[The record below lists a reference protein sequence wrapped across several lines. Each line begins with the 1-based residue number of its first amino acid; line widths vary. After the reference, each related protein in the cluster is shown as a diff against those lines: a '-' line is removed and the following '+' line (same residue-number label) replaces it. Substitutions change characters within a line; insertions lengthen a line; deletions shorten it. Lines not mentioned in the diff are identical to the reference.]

1 MFPPAA
7 FGWAHAMPRDAAAP
21 YLLGVDGGGSGCRVV
36 LADASGVEL
45 ARASGAAAALS
56 VGAERAWAA
65 ILAACHAAFG
75 AAGLP
80 VTVPATPAAGVPDHG
95 QAPAC
100 VMALGLAGVNHPQ
113 WRADFLAHAPPLLA
127 LLLDSD
133 AYTTV
138 LGAHGGAPGVV
149 IALGTGSI
157 GAVLQPDGVCRTV
170 GGYGFPAGDEA
181 SGAWLGLHALQYAQ
195 YALDGRAPRDEFA
208 QALHQACGLQE
219 HSEPPLPAQ
228 AQLAGA
234 AAGGRPRDARDQLV
248 EWMAAARQAD
258 YAQLAPVVLAHREH
272 PFVARCLRRAGEEIG
287 LMISALDP
295 RAQLPVALAGGLGAA
310 LREVVPSRYRER
322 LRAPLADSAGGALLL
337 ARRHL
342 HG

>member
-7 FGWAHAMPRDAAAP
+7 FGWAPAVPHDAPAP

-56 VGAERAWAA
+56 LGAECAWAA
-65 ILAACHAAFG
+65 ITAACHAAFD

-80 VTVPATPAAGVPDHG
+80 MAALAGGGAEAAGAPG
-95 QAPAC
+95 SSGTAPAC

-157 GAVLQPDGVCRTV
+157 GAVLRPDGVWRTV

-195 YALDGRAPRDEFA
+195 YALDGRAPRDELA
-208 QALHQACGLQE
+208 QALHRACGLPACG
-219 HSEPPLPAQ
+219 EPPQ
-228 AQLAGA
+228 ANAVDTDRVRG
-234 AAGGRPRDARDQLV
+234 ARDQLV

-310 LREVVPSRYRER
+310 LREALPGRYQER
-322 LRAPLADSAGGALLL
+322 LRAPLGDSAGGALLL
-337 ARRHL
+337 AKRHL
-342 HG
+342 YG